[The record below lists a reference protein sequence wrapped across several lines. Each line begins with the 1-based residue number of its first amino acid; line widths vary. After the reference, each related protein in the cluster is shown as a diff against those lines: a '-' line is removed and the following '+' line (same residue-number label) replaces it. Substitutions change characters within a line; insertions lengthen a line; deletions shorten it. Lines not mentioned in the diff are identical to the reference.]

1 MVTPLTLIE
10 RGQRAKLE
18 AERRAQVEQVAAAK
32 RREYGTTLRPFL
44 PK

>member
-1 MVTPLTLIE
+1 MVTPLTLTD
-10 RGQRAKLE
+10 RGKRAKLD
-18 AERRAQVEQVAAAK
+18 ADRRAQVEAIAAAK